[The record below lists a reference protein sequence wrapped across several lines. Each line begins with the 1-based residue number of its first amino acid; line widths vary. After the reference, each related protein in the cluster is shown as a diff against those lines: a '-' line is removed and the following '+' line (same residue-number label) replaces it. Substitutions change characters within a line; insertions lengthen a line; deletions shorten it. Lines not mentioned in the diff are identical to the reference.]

1 MARVLLIDDEPV
13 FYKMIEHALKPQG
26 YELEYART
34 GMDGLRNVAT
44 FNPDVIIIDVRLPD
58 MDGFEV
64 VQRLR
69 RTPKFAHVPIIF
81 LSSQVELSDKLKGF
95 EVGADDYLT
104 KPFQPEEL
112 IARVGLLLR
121 RSEAMRTAL
130 PSGLNT
136 HESTVV
142 AVHSLRG
149 GVGCT
154 SMAVNLAIT
163 YRNIWEKPTLLLD
176 ADMTAG
182 QIALMLNTS
191 PSNTVEELASQKID
205 ELDDHMVRNITSHHS
220 SGIDFIAAP
229 SSPLSEDGFDENM
242 WPTLLERLNAM
253 YNFIVIDL
261 SHSFSNFS
269 IYLLNKADTILLV
282 LAPEMASIRVAISAL
297 SIYKKLGYSSSKIVP
312 VINQIFSV
320 AGIKQKQIEK
330 VLNLPVNYVLP
341 HAPVEFVRALNYGQP
356 VVLSAPESDVTA
368 IFEDIAYST
377 SKDSLKTIPPA
388 SPTASWKRVVQR
400 ATEKK

>member
-13 FYKMIEHALKPQG
+13 FYKMIERALKPQG
-26 YELEYART
+26 YELEYARN
-34 GMDGLRNVAT
+34 GLDGLRSVAT

-69 RTPKFAHVPIIF
+69 RTTRFAHVPIIF

-121 RSEAMRTAL
+121 RSKALRIAL
-130 PSGLNT
+130 PTDFNQ
-136 HESTVV
+136 HESNVV
-142 AVHSLRG
+142 VVHSLRG

-182 QIALMLNTS
+182 QIALMLNAS
-191 PSNTVEELASQKID
+191 PQNTVEELASQKIH
-205 ELDDHMVRNITSHHS
+205 ELDDNMVHNITSHHS

-229 SSPLSEDGFDENM
+229 TSPLSEDGFDENM
-242 WPTLLERLNAM
+242 WPTLLERLETL
-253 YNFIVIDL
+253 YDFIVIDS

-269 IYLLNKADTILLV
+269 IYLLNKADIILLM

-297 SIYKKLGYSSSKIVP
+297 SIYKKLGYSSNKIVP
-312 VINQIFSV
+312 VINQIFSA

-330 VLNLPVNYVLP
+330 VLNIPVKYVLP
-341 HAPVEFVRALNYGQP
+341 HVPVEFVRALNYGKP
-356 VVLSAPESDVTA
+356 VVLGTPESVVTT

-377 SKDSLKTIPPA
+377 SKENLKTIPPA